1 MTPTLRAMAYGQQQK
16 NAVDAADP
24 LSYETILAQTRE
36 YISTEHGDAL
46 SEVIGNSKSAGVVK
60 RLISQYLTD
69 QSLSLPDM
77 TLDELCLLY
86 TSIPDLIL
94 RTLTDT
100 FTVSVGCLAFPNPQ
114 KGACNCD

>member
-1 MTPTLRAMAYGQQQK
+1 MKPSWPRLG
-16 NAVDAADP
+16 
-24 LSYETILAQTRE
+24 E

-77 TLDELCLLY
+77 TLDELTSRLY
-86 TSIPDLIL
+86 GDMAGFGFL
-94 RTLTDT
+94 DAY
-100 FTVSVGCLAFPNPQ
+100 LADPEIEGINGNRWDDIEIVTANGIYKITEHFSSLNMRWM
-114 KGACNCD
+114 